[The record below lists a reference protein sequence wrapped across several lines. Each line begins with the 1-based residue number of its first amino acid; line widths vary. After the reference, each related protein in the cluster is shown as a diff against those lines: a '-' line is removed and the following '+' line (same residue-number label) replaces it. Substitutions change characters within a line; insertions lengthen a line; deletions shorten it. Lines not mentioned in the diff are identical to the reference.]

1 MWQIRFAL
9 SLEGSFYVYIF
20 SFIDSIVAWF
30 ELNVNI
36 FHICCRTFYNSDIHC
51 VYLWV
56 IILIFIYIL
65 WDHNAL
71 TLIWVIVFVPTRVW
85 KHVVEKGDTVI
96 DATCGN
102 GFDTL
107 ALRNLVADES
117 HNGYVY
123 ALDIQKDA
131 LDKTSLLLEESLSSN
146 EVRTTEEWR
155 FQLSIGVECG
165 SVLFRRKKKKFSQ
178 RFHFVFTL

>member
-1 MWQIRFAL
+1 V
-9 SLEGSFYVYIF
+9 S
-20 SFIDSIVAWF
+20 
-30 ELNVNI
+30 
-36 FHICCRTFYNSDIHC
+36 CRTLTRVRHWDMPNSRSVCASSRTFSTFVAEVYWAMGMLPFYNSVTYI
-51 VYLWV
+51 VLLTWV

-65 WDHNAL
+65 CDDNAL

-85 KHVVEKGDTVI
+85 KHVVQKGDTVI

-117 HNGYVY
+117 DNGYVY
-123 ALDIQKDA
+123 ALDIQTDA
-131 LDKTSLLLEESLSSN
+131 LDKTSLLLEESISSN

-155 FQLSIGVECG
+155 FQLSIGVEYG
-165 SVLFRRKKKKFSQ
+165 SVLFRKKRFSQ
-178 RFHFVFTL
+178 IFHFVFAL